1 MTRTYRMAFRLYW
14 PALVCLLLAFASTW
28 GYAAHSDPWGD
39 VLRWMP
45 YALLAFAMLL
55 AAVASLRLMRWETRG
70 ALICNCGGL
79 LGAER
84 NPLAAIGSVWRADGT
99 MPCVNSLGGRR
110 WW

>member
-1 MTRTYRMAFRLYW
+1 MTRTHWMAFRLYR
-14 PALVCLLLAFASTW
+14 PALACLLLAFVSTW
-28 GYAAHSDPWGD
+28 GHAAHSDPWSD

-45 YALLAFAMLL
+45 YALSAVAMLL

-84 NPLAAIGSVWRADGT
+84 KGPLGRYRK
-99 MPCVNSLGGRR
+99 CVACGRNHALR
-110 WW
+110 E